1 MASSG
6 RFPSKI
12 INAIISKS
20 NHSFIDIELLFS
32 IRIKKYLYLL
42 FLLGK
47 MDDFSS
53 HLYVTPLSLS
63 LLQEWYIP
71 DLSWDEKECGA
82 ARVSI
87 LRDKI
92 WVPDIQIAE
101 L

>member
-1 MASSG
+1 
-6 RFPSKI
+6 
-12 INAIISKS
+12 
-20 NHSFIDIELLFS
+20 
-32 IRIKKYLYLL
+32 
-42 FLLGK
+42 
-47 MDDFSS
+47 MDDFPL

-82 ARVSI
+82 ARVSV
-87 LRDKI
+87 LRENI